1 MTIIGM
7 PSLKNAKRNYTRR
20 SFLAG
25 TSRRRHRN
33 NALVEHRTAMRN
45 LRRTRAAA
53 TQAAYIEAQIART
66 LEDNMLFAEAER
78 EGRNPEEIEAIF
90 AAKKRRAAHDRA
102 ALAALNDDLG
112 RLGI

>member
-1 MTIIGM
+1 M

-25 TSRRRHRN
+25 PSRRRHRN
-33 NALVEHRTAMRN
+33 NAALVEHRIAMRN

-53 TQAAYIEAQIART
+53 TKAAYIEAQIART

-78 EGRNPEEIEAIF
+78 EAGPRATEEEVEAIF

-102 ALAALNDDLG
+102 AMAALNDLEHL
-112 RLGI
+112 RI